1 MMIMKTIN
9 NSDLKMIIEEV
20 LHDIM
25 NENAKI
31 LPQFEDAG
39 KVRSLGMKETILP
52 FDTKEK
58 DESGAFIAEDLSKIN
73 VTSKIYVPSP
83 FKPEQLNSLKGSTPA
98 RIAVWRT
105 GTRYKTET
113 MLRFL
118 ADHAAARDAVH
129 KELPERLIE
138 RLKLPVFQTECT
150 SKDEFLTRPDLG
162 RRLTTESKNKIK
174 DLAGVSK
181 KRVVIFFA
189 DGLSTTAIET
199 NGEDTYR
206 SALEGL
212 NNYGIETGAPF
223 LVKYGRVPIEDE
235 VSEITG
241 AEVVVLLIGERPGL
255 VTAES
260 MSAYIAYKAT
270 VGMDEAR
277 RTVISNIHKNGTPAI
292 EAGAYIADI
301 VKTMLEKKV
310 SGLDLKL

>member
-1 MMIMKTIN
+1 M
-9 NSDLKMIIEEV
+9 
-20 LHDIM
+20 
-25 NENAKI
+25 
-31 LPQFEDAG
+31 
-39 KVRSLGMKETILP
+39 
-52 FDTKEK
+52 
-58 DESGAFIAEDLSKIN
+58 
-73 VTSKIYVPSP
+73 
-83 FKPEQLNSLKGSTPA
+83 
-98 RIAVWRT
+98 
-105 GTRYKTET
+105 
-113 MLRFL
+113 
-118 ADHAAARDAVH
+118 
-129 KELPERLIE
+129 
-138 RLKLPVFQTECT
+138 
-150 SKDEFLTRPDLG
+150 
-162 RRLTTESKNKIK
+162 TTESKNKIK

>member
-1 MMIMKTIN
+1 MIMDTAN
-9 NSDLKMIIEEV
+9 NNDLKKIIEEV
-20 LHDIM
+20 LLDIM
-25 NENAKI
+25 NENDKI
-31 LPQFEDAG
+31 SPQIDSTART
-39 KVRSLGMKETILP
+39 RSLDIEEKIP
-52 FDTKEK
+52 SSDIKEK
-58 DESGAFIAEDLSKIN
+58 DEFGAFTAEDLSRIDIS
-73 VTSKIYVPSP
+73 SKIYVPSP
-83 FKPEQLNSLKGSTPA
+83 FKPEQLASLKRATPA
-98 RIAVWRT
+98 RIAVWRS

-138 RLKLPVFQTECT
+138 RLKLPIFQTECT

-162 RRLTTESKNKIK
+162 RRLTMESKDKMKNFTGNTKR
-174 DLAGVSK
+174 
-181 KRVVIFFA
+181 RVVIFFA
-189 DGLSTTAIET
+189 DGLSAAAIET

-206 SALEGL
+206 GALEGL
-212 NNYGIETGAPF
+212 KSYGIETSAPF
-223 LVKYGRVPIEDE
+223 LIKYGRVPIEDE

-255 VTAES
+255 ATAES
-260 MSAYIAYKAT
+260 MSAYIAYKAA

-301 VKTMLEKKV
+301 VKTMLEKKA

>member
-1 MMIMKTIN
+1 MIMNMAN
-9 NSDLKMIIEEV
+9 NNDLKKIIEEV
-20 LHDIM
+20 LRDIM
-25 NENAKI
+25 GEDGQI
-31 LPQFEDAG
+31 LPQIKD
-39 KVRSLGMKETILP
+39 VRGTRFLGMEDKILHSEI
-52 FDTKEK
+52 KEK
-58 DESGAFIAEDLSKIN
+58 DDVEEFTAEDLSKIDIS
-73 VTSKIYVPSP
+73 SKIYVPSP
-83 FKPEQLNSLKGSTPA
+83 FKPEQLDSLKRSTPA
-98 RIAVWRT
+98 RIAVWRS

-129 KELPERLIE
+129 KELPENLIE
-138 RLKLPVFQTECT
+138 RLKLPIFQTKCT

-162 RRLTTESKNKIK
+162 RRLASESREKLKNFTA
-174 DLAGVSK
+174 DSQ

-189 DGLSTTAIET
+189 DGLSTTAIDT

-206 SALEGL
+206 SALEGFKS
-212 NNYGIETGAPF
+212 YGIEVNSPF
-223 LVKYGRVPIEDE
+223 LIKYGRVPIEDE

-255 VTAES
+255 ATAES
-260 MSAYIAYKAT
+260 MSAYIAYKAA

-301 VKTMLEKKV
+301 VKTMLEKKA

>member
-1 MMIMKTIN
+1 MIMNTAN
-9 NSDLKMIIEEV
+9 NNDLKKIIEEV
-20 LHDIM
+20 LLDIM
-25 NENAKI
+25 HENDNI
-31 LPQFEDAG
+31 SPQVESTART
-39 KVRSLGMKETILP
+39 RSLGMEDKIP
-52 FDTKEK
+52 HSYTKEK
-58 DESGAFIAEDLSKIN
+58 DESGAFSAEDLSKIDIS
-73 VTSKIYVPSP
+73 SKIYVPSP
-83 FKPEQLNSLKGSTPA
+83 FKPEQLDSLKRSTPA

-162 RRLTTESKNKIK
+162 RKLSMESKDKLKN
-174 DLAGVSK
+174 LAGNLK

-189 DGLSTTAIET
+189 DGLSATAIET

-212 NNYGIETGAPF
+212 NSYGIETGAPF
-223 LVKYGRVPIEDE
+223 LIKFGRVPIEDE

-255 VTAES
+255 ATAES
-260 MSAYIAYKAT
+260 MSAYIAYKAA

-301 VKTMLEKKV
+301 VKTMLEKKA

>member
-1 MMIMKTIN
+1 MIMNTVN
-9 NSDLKMIIEEV
+9 DNDLKKIIEEI

-25 NENAKI
+25 HDNGKIPPQIENT
-31 LPQFEDAG
+31 AG
-39 KVRSLGMKETILP
+39 TQSLGIEDKTSYSY
-52 FDTKEK
+52 TKEK
-58 DESGAFIAEDLSKIN
+58 DGSGTFTAEDLSKIDIS
-73 VTSKIYVPSP
+73 SKIYVPSP
-83 FKPEQLNSLKGSTPA
+83 SKPEQLDLIKRSTPA
-98 RIAVWRT
+98 RIAVWRS

-138 RLKLPVFQTECT
+138 RLNLPVFQTECT

-162 RRLTTESKNKIK
+162 RRLAKESKDKLK
-174 DLAGVSK
+174 DFTGNPK

-189 DGLSTTAIET
+189 DGLSTTAIDT

-206 SALEGL
+206 SALEGFKS
-212 NNYGIETGAPF
+212 YGIETGAPF
-223 LVKYGRVPIEDE
+223 LIKYGRVPIEDE
-235 VSEITG
+235 VSEITD

-255 VTAES
+255 ATAES
-260 MSAYIAYKAT
+260 MSAYIAYRAT

-301 VKTMLEKKV
+301 VRTMLEKKA
-310 SGLDLKL
+310 SGLDLKM